1 MYNKMTN
8 QMTEAQEFKND
19 IRMLS
24 ERPILSRI
32 FKEVIPEFQAVS
44 LKEIEEQYIG
54 DDIRIG
60 TVPVGCLEPDGTEAT
75 DEPDG
80 EDSVAYDILVNAKAP
95 GEGEDR
101 IIISV
106 NLILQ
111 GPDDLGYPIERRAL
125 YYSAAELSAQLEET
139 ATAADFENLHKSYAV
154 FIVVRDDIPNNEC
167 NTATL
172 YSIEMQDLTGT
183 TEEDPCAC
191 DLMSA
196 VVINVSEKVPSPNDT
211 MELIAKMLGKTL
223 DWDEKLAYLKDH
235 GIQIA
240 GPIAE

>member
-1 MYNKMTN
+1 MYNEMTN

-32 FKEVIPEFQAVS
+32 LKEVIPEFQVVS
-44 LKEIEEQYIG
+44 LKEIEELYIG

-60 TVPVGCLEPDGTEAT
+60 TVPGGCLEPDGTEAT

-95 GEGEDR
+95 GDGEDR
-101 IIISV
+101 IIVSV

-111 GPDDLGYPIERRAL
+111 NPDDLGYPIERRAL
-125 YYSAAELSAQLEET
+125 YYAAAELSAQLEET
-139 ATAADFENLHKSYAV
+139 AAETDFDNLHKSYAV
-154 FIVVRDDIPNNEC
+154 FIVAGDDIPNNKC

-172 YSIEMQDLTGT
+172 YSMEKQDPAGT
-183 TEEDPCAC
+183 TEEDRCAC
-191 DLMSA
+191 DLMSM

-223 DWDEKLAYLKDH
+223 DWDEKLAYLKDR
-235 GIQIA
+235 GIQIE